1 MGIDS
6 HNKIVSGIRPCVAWA
21 ALALLLLAGCHDW
34 PDERVTAIEAQSIL
48 RQLAEIE
55 PVQEPN
61 IPIPE
66 IYTMPPTKT
75 RQIVGGAEE
84 WKLFY
89 FARYHTAVKLER
101 IIREQ
106 FSSRIF
112 DAKGEKSQVVPNFTV
127 TANPSTNQVIA
138 RALSEQDID
147 AILEV
152 IEHIDVP
159 PIQVRIDCM
168 ISEMYADLTVDRETT
183 ILIENLF
190 GEGTIGG
197 KVDAK
202 GNLMPAFPGAALR
215 DPARERFG
223 LKIGISRGDVGHR
236 FNALLDI
243 LVSRGYLKILMNPS
257 LQVVNGESAHIQAK
271 SRVPIQQITVRS
283 GFGDTAILETKTE
296 YYDIIDSLRIT
307 PHVFADGYI
316 GLETEARISAHMTPE
331 GVKQT
336 PIVTERTI
344 TNKDNRI
351 RHGESLI
358 IGGMRKSEKRDV
370 VRGVPILKDIP
381 LLGLLFS
388 GRDFEERAKDVIFI
402 ITPTISSGGVP
413 NQEVVEMLRMRHQ
426 SPMTQAL
433 HEKVLDPLAMRARH
447 DEQRQLE
454 VDQAELQE
462 ARQARIAAA
471 REQMQQI
478 NQRVEALEAE
488 LEQAR
493 AEARKAAGTQE
504 APEEEAEAQ
513 PDAPAQDQNK
523 ADEPKDEAREPG
535 QPAPPAQ
542 GDAANPP
549 AQNPN

>member
-1 MGIDS
+1 MGNDS
-6 HNKIVSGIRPCVAWA
+6 HNKVRCGIRLCVAFA
-21 ALALLLLAGCHDW
+21 AFVSLGLAGCHDW

-48 RQLAEIE
+48 RQLAEID
-55 PVQEPN
+55 PVVDAN

-66 IYTMPPTKT
+66 MYRRPPVKT

-89 FARYHTAVKLER
+89 FARYHTAVQLER
-101 IIREQ
+101 VVREQ

-112 DAKGEKSQVVPNFTV
+112 DAKGKSQTVPNFTV
-127 TANPSTNQVIA
+127 TAHPSTNQLIA
-138 RALSEQDID
+138 RAMTELDID

-152 IEHIDVP
+152 IEFIDVP

-190 GEGTIGG
+190 GAGVRLGG
-197 KVDAK
+197 KEDTK
-202 GNLMPAFPGAALR
+202 GVLPAFPGAALR

-223 LKIGISRGDVGHR
+223 LKIGIHR
-236 FNALLDI
+236 EQDKFQALLDI

-257 LQVVNGESAHIQAK
+257 LEVVNGQSAHIQAK
-271 SRVPIQQITVRS
+271 SRVPIQQVTVRS
-283 GFGDTAILETKTE
+283 GFGDTAILETRTE

-331 GVKQT
+331 GVKQLPVT
-336 PIVTERTI
+336 TERTI

-358 IGGMRKSEKRDV
+358 IGGMRKSERRDV

-388 GRDFEERAKDVIFI
+388 GRDFEERAKEIIFI

-413 NQEVVEMLRMRHQ
+413 NQEMVDMLRVRHQ
-426 SPMTQAL
+426 SPMTQAI
-433 HEKVLDPLAMRARH
+433 HERVLDPLGMRARE

-454 VDQAELQE
+454 TDQAGMQE
-462 ARQARIAAA
+462 VRLAREARIAAA
-471 REQMQQI
+471 REQMQEM

-488 LEQAR
+488 LEQVR
-493 AEARKAAGTQE
+493 AEAQKAAAETQE
-504 APEEEAEAQ
+504 ISEEDDEAQ
-513 PDAPAQDQNK
+513 PDATEQDENQ
-523 ADEPKDEAREPG
+523 ADESTE
-535 QPAPPAQ
+535 
-542 GDAANPP
+542 
-549 AQNPN
+549 